1 MALPEKFGKFV
12 LLEEID
18 TSGLGVEYRAARLGA
33 AGLEKIVTVL
43 RLAPSL
49 SANAEAVKLL
59 MDQVKFAAQ
68 LSSPNVVKILGIGGK
83 VGSPCWVSYE
93 FLEGKSLKAVFG
105 RTQED
110 RFPFSVD
117 HGLLIA
123 SKVAAA
129 LEAAHARKNGAGE
142 RYFHGL
148 VAPSN
153 VLVTYDGEVKVRG
166 FGYWPARVRELGMM
180 TPEDAP
186 YLAPE
191 QAAGGAGGP
200 RSDIFSVGAILYETL
215 TGERLQED
223 GKAFDPARLAGAR
236 LQTPA
241 TGEEPLPKPIKE
253 ILQKSLVADPAARY
267 ADVAE
272 MRKAVDALLFSGDF
286 TPTTFN
292 LAFFMHSLFREDID
306 REAKALAEEK
316 EASYREFVDEAAH
329 PAAPVAA
336 APAMPKAAPAAAPAA
351 STVAATV
358 AAASTAG
365 VVPPLVPP
373 PPPNAH
379 PPAAAPSAA
388 AHAAHAAPHAAAH
401 PTEAAAAPAA
411 AAATAASPSPSAAT
425 ARDATAGFTFHKEG
439 GSGSKLPLFAGIGL
453 LLIAAAAG
461 AYFMVARRGASSAP
475 SVAATP
481 APTTLSAEAIA
492 AMAKVKELEEKLA
505 AFEAEK
511 AAAAAK
517 AEEEAKKKVVAQA
530 AARGQAVDPAAL
542 QRAQEEARRKAE
554 VDQARRQ
561 QEERARLEAEQRA
574 AEAQLAEQ
582 RRREEEARVAAA
594 AAATTLPPETQAPAP
609 TPPPTTVPAI
619 RPGALV
625 QLSDPGVI
633 APVALS
639 TPPLQYPPIAL
650 RQGIEGRVELTVLV
664 DEKGTVTDA
673 RVTAGAGGRSG
684 LNEAAMENARRRRY
698 RPGSK
703 DGVPIK
709 VWIPITVNFVL
720 PR

>member
-1 MALPEKFGKFV
+1 MSKREKFGKFV

-18 TSGLGVEYRAARLGA
+18 TSGLGVEYRAARLGP
-33 AGLEKIVTVL
+33 AGLDKIVTVL

-68 LSSPNVVKILGIGGK
+68 LQSPNVVKVLGIGGK

-93 FLEGKSLKAVFG
+93 FVEGKSLKAVFG

-129 LEAAHARKNGAGE
+129 LETAHARKTPGGE

-153 VLVTYDGEVKVRG
+153 VIVTHDGEVKVRG
-166 FGYWPARVRELGMM
+166 FGYWPARVRELGMV
-180 TPEDAP
+180 TPDDAP

-191 QAAGGAGGP
+191 QAGSGAGGP
-200 RSDIFSVGAILYETL
+200 KSDIFSVGAILYETL
-215 TGERLQED
+215 TGERLQEG
-223 GKAFDPARLAGAR
+223 GKPYDPTRLAGAR

-241 TGEEPLPKPIKE
+241 TGDEPIPKPIHE
-253 ILQKSLVADPAARY
+253 ILQKSLAVDPAARY

-272 MRKAVDALLFSGDF
+272 LRKAVDALLFSGDF

-292 LAFFMHSLFREDID
+292 LAFFMHSLYREDID

-316 EASYREFVDEAAH
+316 EASYHEFVDEAAH
-329 PAAPVAA
+329 PEAAHPPAAPASAPALAPTPAAPPAAPAPMPRPPARAAVTAAAASSGAVPAAAVAPPLPPSAGDPGATLPPATLSPVAA
-336 APAMPKAAPAAAPAA
+336 APAAPA
-351 STVAATV
+351 
-358 AAASTAG
+358 
-365 VVPPLVPP
+365 PPGAV
-373 PPPNAH
+373 
-379 PPAAAPSAA
+379 
-388 AHAAHAAPHAAAH
+388 
-401 PTEAAAAPAA
+401 
-411 AAATAASPSPSAAT
+411 
-425 ARDATAGFTFHKEG
+425 RDATAGFTFHKGDASG
-439 GSGSKLPLFAGIGL
+439 GKLPLLAGAGVL
-453 LLIAAAAG
+453 LLAAAAG
-461 AYFMVARRGASSAP
+461 AYFMFGRKGAP
-475 SVAATP
+475 PPPAAANP
-481 APTTLSAEAIA
+481 APTTLSAEALA
-492 AMAKVKELEEKLA
+492 AVAKVKELEEKLA
-505 AFEAEK
+505 VFEAEK

-517 AEEEAKKKVVAQA
+517 AEDEAKKKVVAQA

-542 QRAQEEARRKAE
+542 QRAQDDARRRAE
-554 VDQARRQ
+554 AEQARRQ
-561 QEERARLEAEQRA
+561 QEERARIEAEQRA

-582 RRREEEARVAAA
+582 RRREEEARLAAAA
-594 AAATTLPPETQAPAP
+594 AAATTLPPETTPATAP
-609 TPPPTTVPAI
+609 TPPPTTVPPI

-625 QLSDPGVI
+625 QLSDPGVM
-633 APVALS
+633 APVALT
-639 TPPLQYPPIAL
+639 TPSLQYPPIAL
-650 RQGIEGRVELTVLV
+650 RQGIEGRVELTILV
-664 DEKGTVTDA
+664 DEKGNVTDA
-673 RVTAGAGGRSG
+673 RVTTGAGGRSG
-684 LNEAAMENARRRRY
+684 LNEAAMENARKRRY
-698 RPGSK
+698 RPGTK